1 MSISTHALLTPEER
15 SRLAAMPE
23 LGGGNLLA
31 TAMAVHPDP
40 HIPFIRTG
48 RPVINTAGEEQTEFT
63 LAQLDVLV
71 QSWSVWYHEQGVG
84 PRDRVA
90 LYMEDTFAYTIHL
103 NALAQLGAIGVLI
116 NSKASQALALG
127 LCERTT
133 PVGWF
138 PAGDGNWLV
147 VASAN
152 GAADNPAWYYNLAAN
167 PDKARIEVRGETVPV
182 TAEQLHGSERQQAW
196 EDIVKA
202 APSFA
207 KYVDKTDRTIPIIK
221 LTRQQSAV

>member
-1 MSISTHALLTPEER
+1 MARPWKGVFALTFDSAAGTRGARQPNGRVMRLMNSVMMRRLRRPGKGRVRDFDALILT
-15 SRLAAMPE
+15 
-23 LGGGNLLA
+23 
-31 TAMAVHPDP
+31 T
-40 HIPFIRTG
+40 IG
-48 RPVINTAGEEQTEFT
+48 RKSG
-63 LAQLDVLV
+63 
-71 QSWSVWYHEQGVG
+71 S
-84 PRDRVA
+84 
-90 LYMEDTFAYTIHL
+90 
-103 NALAQLGAIGVLI
+103 
-116 NSKASQALALG
+116 
-127 LCERTT
+127 ERTT